1 MPSFFSKV
9 FGRKKDKTA
18 SSPSRGRASDG
29 SLLDGK
35 FEAVSPVNTRIDEF
49 PENALGANGREK
61 VLASGLSRAK
71 SQRSQ
76 SFPNPKREENLPQL
90 SLTLPPPKDDTQT
103 SPLGVVFEAGPDVQI
118 LTDDAIGSRLLT
130 PSETLILVRICSQ
143 AIIARGLFLAFIL
156 RVNSNHGSDRLPG
169 LETLGLMHP
178 HWYSSSPDVQRR
190 LISLFIHSLNPNN
203 AITILP
209 PSLSSSSSLFESEI
223 NYTRS
228 PHDVVAVLRWGLR
241 HLELTGA
248 KFGKD
253 QLWYK
258 TFSGAERSSEYL
270 AGSYSTDLAP
280 LIPPEHLELL
290 NVILDLFSSLAAY
303 AERNGTSA
311 SKLTRAFGFWLLAAP
326 RVGGDDD
333 DWPKFYARWQDNAQ
347 ILEHLFLARIR

>member
-1 MPSFFSKV
+1 MPSFFAKV
-9 FGRKKDKTA
+9 FGRKKDKRA
-18 SSPSRGRASDG
+18 SSPPRGRASDG

-49 PENALGANGREK
+49 PENALGANGKEK
-61 VLASGLSRAK
+61 VLASGLSKVK

-76 SFPNPKREENLPQL
+76 SFPNPKREENLPKL
-90 SLTLPPPKDDTQT
+90 SLTLPASKDDTQA
-103 SPLGVVFEAGPDVQI
+103 SALGVVFEAGPDVQI

-156 RVNSNHGSDRLPG
+156 RLNSNHGSDRLPG

-228 PHDVVAVLRWGLR
+228 PHDVAAVLRWGLR
-241 HLELTGA
+241 HLELNGE
-248 KFGKD
+248 KFGND

-258 TFSGAERSSEYL
+258 TFSEAERSSEYL

-290 NVILDLFSSLAAY
+290 NVILDLFSSLAAH

-311 SKLTRAFGFWLLAAP
+311 SKLTRAFGFWLLAAS

-333 DWPKFYARWQDNAQ
+333 DWPKFYARWQDNGR